1 MKRKIC
7 ILMITM
13 ILLVS
18 MLGISR
24 PVYADNTVQTAE
36 TIALNENKS
45 FTFYEAEYEHYYKF
59 VPSDNG
65 YYEFQVQNF
74 KEDETYIGVYDAT
87 GEEVGFCGWDQFY
100 NDCICVANLK
110 ANQTYY
116 VEVHLFTDVVKTA
129 TISVKKHKH
138 TLKTDLYQAEYSDS
152 FGYTGYKIDECTRC
166 DYYKHTTIN
175 GVKSISLSCKSYTYD
190 GKEKKPSVTVKDT
203 AGKTISAS
211 NYTVTYEKGRKKVG
225 KYKVTVK
232 FKNLY
237 TGSQNLYFTINPK
250 GTSIKKLTA
259 QKKAFKVQYNKQKTE
274 TTGYQVQYST
284 SSKFKNAKTTTIS
297 KNKTTSTTIKKLSKK
312 KKYYV
317 KVRTYKTVS
326 GKKYYSGWSKV
337 KTVKTK

>member
-1 MKRKIC
+1 MKKKLCVLALTLIV
-7 ILMITM
+7 
-13 ILLVS
+13 LVS
-18 MLGISR
+18 MIGITR
-24 PVYADNTVQTAE
+24 PVYAENTVQTAE
-36 TIALNENKS
+36 TIALNETKNH
-45 FTFYEAEYEHYYKF
+45 TFGEYEYEYYYKF
-59 VPSDNG
+59 IPTANG
-65 YYEFQVQNF
+65 WYEFGVQNF
-74 KEDETYIGVYDAT
+74 IEDETHIAVYDAT
-87 GEEVGFCGWDQFY
+87 GEMLDIEGWDQFY
-100 NDCICVANLK
+100 NDCICAVELK

-116 VEVHLFTDVVKTA
+116 VEVSMYTETPRTA
-129 TISVKKHKH
+129 KISVKKHTH
-138 TLKTDLYQAEYSDS
+138 TIKTDLDPAEYIDS
-152 FGYTGYKIDECTRC
+152 YGYLGFKTDECTRC

-175 GVKSISLSCKSYTYD
+175 GVKSISLSTKAYTYN
-190 GKEKKPSVTVKDT
+190 GKARKPSVTVKDT
-203 AGKTISAS
+203 SGKTISAS
-211 NYTVTYEKGRKKVG
+211 NYTVTYAKGRTKVG

-259 QKKAFKVQYNKQKTE
+259 QKKAFKVQYNKQATE

-284 SSKFKNAKTTTIS
+284 NSKFKSAKTATIS